1 MSEDLMKYLDP
12 KLLIIAV
19 LIYVL
24 TEIIKRIPIWEKLR
38 KWAALYIL
46 VFAMIFTVPYC
57 IIILKEPFSLETIFL
72 SLIQSVF
79 IAGLNVLVYE
89 GIAKNVKETIDSKKE
104 GQ

>member
-1 MSEDLMKYLDP
+1 MKYIDP

-19 LIYVL
+19 LVYVL
-24 TEIIKRIPIWEKLR
+24 TEIIKRTPVWEKLR

-46 VFAMIFTVPYC
+46 VLAMLFTVPYC
-57 IIILKEPFSLETIFL
+57 VIILKEQISVETIFL

>member
-1 MSEDLMKYLDP
+1 
-12 KLLIIAV
+12 LIIAV

-24 TEIIKRIPIWEKLR
+24 TEIIKRTPVWEKLR

-46 VFAMIFTVPYC
+46 VLAMLFTTPYC
-57 IIILKEPFSLETIFL
+57 IIILEQLFSERTIFL

-79 IAGLNVLVYE
+79 VAGLNVLVYE
-89 GIAKNVKETIDSKKE
+89 GIAKNVKETIESKKE

>member
-1 MSEDLMKYLDP
+1 MEDLMKYIDP

-19 LIYVL
+19 LVYVL
-24 TEIIKRIPIWEKLR
+24 TEIIKRTPVWEKLR

-46 VFAMIFTVPYC
+46 VLAMLFTVPYC
-57 IIILKEPFSLETIFL
+57 VIILKEQISVETIFL